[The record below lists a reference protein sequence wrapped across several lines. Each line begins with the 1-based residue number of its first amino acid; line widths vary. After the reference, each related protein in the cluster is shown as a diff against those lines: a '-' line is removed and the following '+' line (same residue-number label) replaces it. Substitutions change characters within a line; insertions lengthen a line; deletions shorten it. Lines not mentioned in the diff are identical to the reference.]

1 MSLIVYSTSSV
12 YGRQAS
18 SKHLNKRRYTC
29 STNIARYQL
38 QLFIKF
44 HNFRMHYLHILRLG
58 GHHSISR
65 RGGWSF
71 CRGQIIYFNR
81 ARRCAENFAFY
92 YMYRTV
98 LEVKY
103 FFHAKSARSYLFQK
117 NSSPPPPAPGNWMM
131 SFSSRLNCH
140 AVIIVSLT
148 HLKLYLA
155 TATYKWMKITCICS
169 IWDQPFAN
177 FDVTTLISFP
187 TTVI

>member
-1 MSLIVYSTSSV
+1 MLSMSLIVYSTSSV

-29 STNIARYQL
+29 SPNIARYQL

-58 GHHSISR
+58 GHNSISR
-65 RGGWSF
+65 RGGGWSF

-81 ARRCAENFAFY
+81 ARRRAENFAFY

-117 NSSPPPPAPGNWMM
+117 NSSSPRPWKLNDVI
-131 SFSSRLNCH
+131 FVKVKLSRSHYCLSYPLE
-140 AVIIVSLT
+140 VVSRYRDLQRQVDENY
-148 HLKLYLA
+148 LYLFNLRP
-155 TATYKWMKITCICS
+155 TICK
-169 IWDQPFAN
+169 F
-177 FDVTTLISFP
+177 
-187 TTVI
+187 